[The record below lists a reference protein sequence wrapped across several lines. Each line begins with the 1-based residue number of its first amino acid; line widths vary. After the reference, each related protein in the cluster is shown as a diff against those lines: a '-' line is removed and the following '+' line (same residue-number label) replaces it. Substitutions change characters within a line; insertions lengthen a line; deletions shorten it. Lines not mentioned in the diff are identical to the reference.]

1 MCKTR
6 RTMSQIIRSLDL
18 FEDAVKR
25 KYALGFF
32 ETWDFESTLAVAKAA
47 ENKRSPVIIGFSGIY
62 FSHPDRVY
70 KNYFKTYASMLRD
83 IADASSVPI
92 LTIYNESPDFKN
104 VIENMKYGYDIVM
117 FTDENLDAAGQA
129 EKVAK
134 IVAEAKKTGSILVEG
149 EIISPVGI
157 GAFSNGIP
165 ENLRFTDSASA
176 IDFIEKTGIDL
187 LAVNIGQVHMHGKK
201 KVTLNQERLKE
212 LRKKIEIPLVLHG
225 MSSAGPEDV
234 RQSVLNGI
242 SKINVGSLI
251 KQAYFESIREAV
263 TRTGKDYN
271 PYQLV
276 GSGQES
282 DVNTRASMKVQ
293 EVVENLLDLFMS
305 TNKA

>member
-1 MCKTR
+1 
-6 RTMSQIIRSLDL
+6 MSQIIRPLDL
-18 FEDAVKR
+18 FEDAARR
-25 KYALGFF
+25 KYALGFL

-70 KNYFKTYASMLRD
+70 KNFFKTYASMLRD
-83 IADASSVPI
+83 IAVSSSVPI
-92 LTIYNESPDFKN
+92 MTIYNESPDLEN

-117 FTDENLDAAGQA
+117 FTDENLDADRQA
-129 EKVAK
+129 EMVAK
-134 IVAEAKKTGSILVEG
+134 IVAEAKKTSSILVEG

-157 GAFSNGIP
+157 GTFSSDIP
-165 ENLRFTDSASA
+165 ENLRFTDADSAA
-176 IDFIEKTGIDL
+176 DFIEKTGIDL

-201 KVTLNQERLKE
+201 KITLNQERLKE
-212 LRKKIEIPLVLHG
+212 LRRKIDIPLVLHG
-225 MSSAGPEDV
+225 MSSADPADV
-234 RQSVLNGI
+234 RQAVLNGV

-251 KQAYFESIREAV
+251 KQAYFESIKETVA
-263 TRTGKDYN
+263 RTGKDYN

-276 GSGQES
+276 GSGQKS

-293 EVVENLLDLFMS
+293 EVVEDLLDLFMS